1 MVWFN
6 VFCGIVTIV
15 AFVFA
20 LIIYIREKDFKGMM
34 EVLLTSIINQL
45 DELTYNTQDESKSKK
60 ELNELSSAIRSQ
72 TIGLLKTFSD
82 KEVRIN
88 TFGFGIEGDTLEDIA
103 QKRKESFGIDCDGC
117 IVENQYVST
126 TSCPILIDTLS
137 RGDEVLAYDLN
148 EQAIKTASVKRNNK
162 YQVKNHIRINDVL
175 CLTANHSIY
184 EKTYGW
190 KLCSELTIGEQI
202 FKIDGTFILVKSIE
216 LVEKE
221 MNAYAITIPEF
232 KNIFIN
238 DFLVHNE
245 EDGVGGK

>member
-1 MVWFN
+1 MDWFY
-6 VFCGIVTIV
+6 VLCGIITIV

-20 LIIYIREKDFKGMM
+20 LILYIREKDFKRMM
-34 EVLLTSIINQL
+34 EAQLTVIINEL

-72 TIGLLKTFSD
+72 AIGLLKTFSD
-82 KEVRIN
+82 KEVRIK
-88 TFGFGIEGDTLEDIA
+88 TFDFGIEGYTIEDRI
-103 QKRKESFGIDCDGC
+103 QKRKESLGIDYDGC
-117 IVENQYVST
+117 IIEKQYVST
-126 TSCPILIDTLS
+126 PSSPILIDSLS
-137 RGDEVLAYDLN
+137 HGDEVLAYDLN
-148 EQAIKTASVKRNNK
+148 EQYIKTASVKRSNR
-162 YQVKNHIRINDVL
+162 YQVKNYIRINDTL

-221 MNAYAITIPEF
+221 MSAFAITIPEF